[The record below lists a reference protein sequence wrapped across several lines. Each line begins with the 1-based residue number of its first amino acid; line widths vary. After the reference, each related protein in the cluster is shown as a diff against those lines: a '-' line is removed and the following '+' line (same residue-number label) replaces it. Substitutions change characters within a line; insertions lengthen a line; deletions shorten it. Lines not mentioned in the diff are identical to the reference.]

1 MGVFLF
7 LVIRAQNFF
16 RLLGFLRRCLR
27 LGLLPSS
34 GIYCLPERQT
44 QGQKQQQVRP
54 ISIFTELILL
64 FDKNRTS
71 FMRRH
76 LEGLKRKFPPK
87 PSDRKRCALINKVF
101 RSLSHPFYL
110 GIILLEVKLT
120 ATPAK
125 NLSQNH
131 CGANVQCS
139 FHLTLDSDAP
149 LRATSSIPATGL
161 C

>member
-1 MGVFLF
+1 MWPQLIPMLGLVLAKHLKVNIFFFSYLVFNHPNQLREQGQKKHKDTFAIIVGVFLF

-44 QGQKQQQVRP
+44 RGQKQQQVRP
-54 ISIFTELILL
+54 ISIFTELSLL

-87 PSDRKRCALINKVF
+87 PSVG
-101 RSLSHPFYL
+101 SGVP
-110 GIILLEVKLT
+110 
-120 ATPAK
+120 
-125 NLSQNH
+125 
-131 CGANVQCS
+131 
-139 FHLTLDSDAP
+139 
-149 LRATSSIPATGL
+149 
-161 C
+161 